1 MSENVS
7 SDSVATSEPIA
18 ESTTEAE
25 TGRVDAET
33 YPLFSDNEI
42 AGEESL
48 GDLNEVKILGET
60 KKIPYNELVAGYQKG
75 ASADQKFRESADFKK
90 KYSTMESE
98 NSELRRNTE
107 ALIQQLKTD
116 PFSVLG
122 HESLGLDLDKVLYDK
137 MNEKMEYEE
146 MDEYERETLDLRRKV
161 EQYETQEKK
170 TQEEK
175 NKTESQT
182 RQTQY
187 ANNITAALKEAGIA
201 ATSDTIRVAASH
213 LYNSAK
219 ETGSPTITWREMVD
233 KTKVSLKEEAQRVYG
248 GFTPEQLSE
257 YLGDD
262 VVSKIRKH
270 SIQKVKNNFNLNQPD
285 IKPENVKR
293 MPKTQMSKEEF
304 RDRINKIKQ
313 SLA

>member
-7 SDSVATSEPIA
+7 SDSVATSEPA
-18 ESTTEAE
+18 VESTTEAE

-48 GDLNEVKILGET
+48 GDLHEVKILGET